1 VSVALGLTRP
11 LLVRTVP
18 VSDPG
23 DLVARL
29 PQSPPFAWIRH
40 GEGLVGWGEAA
51 RLDVPPGADGFAWA
65 RARLSALFAEARIE
79 DDLRVP
85 GSGPVAFGSFTFDRD
100 RPGSVLVI
108 PQVVLAKR
116 DGRAWLTT
124 IGEAHL
130 STVTA
135 RVDPGR
141 IRYGDGTLTAVEWER
156 RVARAVRTIRSG
168 RLEKAVLARD
178 LTARADREI
187 DVRVLLDRLARRYPD
202 CYTFSCAGLV
212 GSTPE
217 LLVRHTGRRVESL
230 VLAGTTQRGVDAADD
245 AARGAALYA
254 SRKDRYEH
262 ACAVASVR
270 EALTPLCSSLHVPDR
285 PELLVLP
292 NVQHLASPVTGRLS
306 DGASVLDVVAAMHPT
321 AAVGGTPTGTAL
333 ELIRDIEG
341 MDRDRY
347 AGPVGWIDSRGDG
360 EWGIALRC
368 ALISG
373 AQARLFA
380 GCGIM
385 GDSDPAAE
393 LAEAQAKFRVMQYAL
408 EG

>member
-1 VSVALGLTRP
+1 MSVALGLTRP